1 MYIWPFVNRR
11 SFSSKCEDHF
21 FNSGVLSFTLFRKKS
36 LIKRFQ
42 LLESTSF
49 TPWHLRP
56 GTLQQPEVKWSNNGI
71 KVTWHQISRQ
81 FFDQTERFVQPNS
94 QLSATRTKHT
104 HHWLRT
110 NQDTGASLYPVLF
123 LIKHL
128 VLSHELKKVELP
140 PWKINTAHVS
150 SVHRSSAFLIFQGG
164 SSTFINSV
172 HKTKIFVSFSQ
183 RRNTKAFLET
193 RILCS

>member
-1 MYIWPFVNRR
+1 MRII
-11 SFSSKCEDHF
+11 SSIQAF
-21 FNSGVLSFTLFRKKS
+21 FCLLYSNEC

-56 GTLQQPEVKWSNNGI
+56 GTLQQPEVKWSDNGI

-81 FFDQTERFVQPNS
+81 FFDQTERFVQPHS
-94 QLSATRTKHT
+94 QLSATNTKHT

-140 PWKINTAHVS
+140 PWKINTAHAS

-172 HKTKIFVSFSQ
+172 DKTKFFLSHSH
-183 RRNTKAFLET
+183 RRSTTAFLET
-193 RILCS
+193 RSFMLLIRCI